1 VRLAVNPERL
11 HFFDEDGFWLYV
23 YGYSTKLNEETLV
36 RTFQVDES
44 KKVPVRLFAH
54 GNSYKMWGLFETDL
68 HLLGPVEKGEPMYLL
83 GANDQGQDMLSRII
97 FGARV
102 SLLVGLIST
111 LASLAV
117 GIPLG
122 ATAGYFG
129 GKIDD
134 ALMRFTEFFQTVP
147 SFALAIV
154 LVAIFEP
161 NMQSII
167 TAIAI
172 VSWPP
177 VARLVRGEV
186 LSLRSREYVEA
197 AILSGQTSAAI
208 IWRQILPNALSPIIV
223 LASLMV
229 ATAILLESSLSF
241 LGLGDPN
248 MMSWGYMIGAARTV
262 IRQAW
267 WLSFFPGV
275 AILLTVLAL
284 NLIGEGLNDALNPRL
299 ARRAK

>member
-1 VRLAVNPERL
+1 MRDFWKRFKRNRGAVVGLGILILVILIAILAPVLFPQSPWKMVQRPFLPPFTMEALPLGTDTLGRNVL
-11 HFFDEDGFWLYV
+11 SGLA
-23 YGYSTKLNEETLV
+23 YGA
-36 RTFQVDES
+36 Q
-44 KKVPVRLFAH
+44 
-54 GNSYKMWGLFETDL
+54 
-68 HLLGPVEKGEPMYLL
+68 
-83 GANDQGQDMLSRII
+83 
-97 FGARV
+97 V
-102 SLLVGLIST
+102 SLLIGLVST
-111 LASLAV
+111 VVSLLI
-117 GIPLG
+117 GIPIG
-122 ATAGYFG
+122 ALAGYFG
-129 GKIDD
+129 GIVDD

-147 SFALAIV
+147 NFALAIV

-161 NMQSII
+161 SVQSII
-167 TAIAI
+167 GAIAI

-197 AILSGQTSAAI
+197 AILSGQKNSTI
-208 IWRQILPNALSPIIV
+208 IWRQILPNTLSPIIV

-248 MMSWGYMIGAARTV
+248 LMSWGYMIGAARTV

-267 WLSFFPGV
+267 WLSFFPGF
-275 AILLTVLAL
+275 AILMTVLAL

-299 ARRAK
+299 SRKGK

>member
-1 VRLAVNPERL
+1 MKRVWRM
-11 HFFDEDGFWLYV
+11 
-23 YGYSTKLNEETLV
+23 LV
-36 RTFQVDES
+36 RNPGGMIGVAILS
-44 KKVPVRLFAH
+44 IAIAVALF
-54 GNSYKMWGLFETDL
+54 GPLLFPTSPWRMVQRPFLPPLTISGLPLGTDA
-68 HLLGPVEKGEPMYLL
+68 LGRDVMAG
-83 GANDQGQDMLSRII
+83 II
-97 FGARV
+97 YGARV

-111 LASLAV
+111 LASLV
-117 GIPLG
+117 IGIPLG
-122 ATAGYFG
+122 AVAGYFG

-154 LVAIFEP
+154 LVAI
-161 NMQSII
+161 MQPSIVSI
-167 TAIAI
+167 VAAIAI

-186 LSLRSREYVEA
+186 LSLRTREYVQA
-197 AILSGQTSAAI
+197 AVVTGQTNWWI
-208 IWRQILPNALSPIIV
+208 IWREILPNALSPVIV

-248 MMSWGYMIGAARTV
+248 LMSWGYMVGAGRTV

-267 WLSFFPGV
+267 WITVFPGI
-275 AILLTVLAL
+275 AILISVLAL
-284 NLIGEGLNDALNPRL
+284 NLVGEGLNDALNPRL
-299 ARRAK
+299 AKGGR

>member
-1 VRLAVNPERL
+1 MADFWKRFSRNRGAVIGLAILVIVVLVALLAPLIFPQSPWRMVQRPFL
-11 HFFDEDGFWLYV
+11 APFAMDQYPLGTDALGRDVISGLA
-23 YGYSTKLNEETLV
+23 YGA
-36 RTFQVDES
+36 Q
-44 KKVPVRLFAH
+44 
-54 GNSYKMWGLFETDL
+54 
-68 HLLGPVEKGEPMYLL
+68 
-83 GANDQGQDMLSRII
+83 
-97 FGARV
+97 V
-102 SLLVGLIST
+102 SLLVGLVST
-111 LASLAV
+111 VAALLI
-117 GIPLG
+117 GIPIG
-122 ATAGYFG
+122 ALAGYFG
-129 GKIDD
+129 GWVDD

-154 LVAIFEP
+154 LVAIFQPSIE
-161 NMQSII
+161 SII
-167 TAIAI
+167 AAIAI

-197 AILSGQTSAAI
+197 AILSGQTSLTI
-208 IWRQILPNALSPIIV
+208 ILRQVLPNTISPIIV

-248 MMSWGYMIGAARTV
+248 LMSWGYMIGAARTV

-299 ARRAK
+299 ARRGK